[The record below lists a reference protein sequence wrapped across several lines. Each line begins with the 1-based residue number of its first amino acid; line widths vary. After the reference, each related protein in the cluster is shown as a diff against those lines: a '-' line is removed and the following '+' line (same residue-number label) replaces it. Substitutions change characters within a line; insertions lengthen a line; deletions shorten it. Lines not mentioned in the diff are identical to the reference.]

1 MKINVGG
8 DISMFEII
16 VVILLLSIVGLLFR
30 INSKLPERDWVKE
43 AMERDAS
50 K

>member
-1 MKINVGG
+1 ML
-8 DISMFEII
+8 EII
-16 VVILLLSIVGLLFR
+16 VIILLLSIVGLLFS
-30 INSKLPERDWVKE
+30 INSKLTERDWVKE